1 MGHQVPD
8 LCYDIVRI
16 TPLNLLNRIVGSKDN
31 SAVLDGLSPTWVGCV
46 VDPNIWG
53 WNPPTRSGLCDGR
66 GFTITVDPPEVLLPR
81 CGGGNLRFG
90 DRSPWS
96 EVGALPSTGVFGE
109 GVFIDMLETDEKG
122 LCPI

>member
-16 TPLNLLNRIVGSKDN
+16 TPVNLLNRIVGSKDD

-53 WNPPTRSGLCDGR
+53 WDPPTRSGLYDGQ

-96 EVGALPSTGVFGE
+96 EVGALPSTGVFG
-109 GVFIDMLETDEKG
+109 VVVSCHMPVWEKS
-122 LCPI
+122 

>member
-1 MGHQVPD
+1 MILSG
-8 LCYDIVRI
+8 I
-16 TPLNLLNRIVGSKDN
+16 TPVNLSNHIVGSMDD

-46 VDPNIWG
+46 VDPNVWG
-53 WNPPTRSGLCDGR
+53 WDPPTCSGLCDGR

-96 EVGALPSTGVFGE
+96 EVGALPSTGVFS
-109 GVFIDMLETDEKG
+109 VVVSIDMLETDEKG